1 MGIFD
6 RIGNLGKGVVGIWK
20 SSDGP
25 RSQDVLDAEL
35 DAAARKA
42 RVDAQL
48 RKMKESA
55 PEDDVTA
62 PLDDVGVTE
71 PLPHDPDRPIKK
83 TL

>member
-6 RIGNLGKGVVGIWK
+6 RIGNLGKGVVGLWK

-25 RSQDVLDAEL
+25 RSHDVLDAEL

-48 RKMKESA
+48 RKIKESA
-55 PEDDVTA
+55 PEDVTA
-62 PLDDVGVTE
+62 PLDDVTE
-71 PLPHDPDRPIKK
+71 PLPQAPDRPIKK